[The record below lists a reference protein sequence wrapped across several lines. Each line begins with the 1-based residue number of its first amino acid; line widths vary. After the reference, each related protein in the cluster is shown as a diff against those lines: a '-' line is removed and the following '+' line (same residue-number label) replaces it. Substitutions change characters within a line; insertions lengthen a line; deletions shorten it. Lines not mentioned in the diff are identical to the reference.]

1 MVLSVVLV
9 LVIVFMIGLGVV
21 AQKNN
26 PREEQMVMKLIYTFL
41 IGIFMAVFVGVGVA
55 AFYPEPKYPQPP
67 LAMKFSSPDA
77 YQTDDSTDS
86 AKWRAEMEEFDKQEK
101 KYQTESQEYCRN
113 VSIVVIAIAIA
124 IVVVSLTVFQ
134 KILIIADGLL
144 LGGLLTLIY
153 GVMRG
158 FGAEDNMFRF
168 VVVSI
173 GLFISLF
180 LGYWKFSQPVK
191 K

>member
-1 MVLSVVLV
+1 MIIGIALV
-9 LVIVFMIGLGVV
+9 LLIVVAIGLGF
-21 AQKNN
+21 ATSNN
-26 PREEQMVMKLIYTFL
+26 SPREENMVMKLIYTFL

-55 AFYPEPKYPQPP
+55 AFYPEPKYPEQP
-67 LAMKFSSPDA
+67 LAMKFSSPNV
-77 YQTDDSTDS
+77 YKTDDATGS
-86 AKWRAEMEEFDKQEK
+86 AQWRAEMEKFDREEK
-101 KYQTESQEYCRN
+101 KFQTESQVYSRN

-124 IVVVSLTVFQ
+124 IVVASLTVFQ

-168 VVVSI
+168 IVVSI

-180 LGYWKFSQPVK
+180 LGYWKFSKPTK

>member
-1 MVLSVVLV
+1 MVLSVALV

-26 PREEQMVMKLIYTFL
+26 PREEHMVMKLIYTFL
-41 IGIFMAVFVGVGVA
+41 IGIFTAVFVGVGVS
-55 AFYPEPKYPQPP
+55 AFYPESKYPEPP

-77 YQTDDSTDS
+77 YQAYDSIGS
-86 AKWRAEMEEFDKQEK
+86 AEWWAEMEKFDKEEK
-101 KYQTESQEYCRN
+101 QFQAESQIYSRN
-113 VSIVVIAIAIA
+113 VSIVVIIIAIT
-124 IVVVSLTVFQ
+124 IVVVSLTAFQ

-153 GVMRG
+153 GVLRG

-168 VVVSI
+168 IVVSI

-180 LGYWKFSQPVK
+180 LGYWKFSKPAK

>member
-1 MVLSVVLV
+1 MVLGLV
-9 LVIVFMIGLGVV
+9 LVFVIVFVVGLGLV
-21 AQKNN
+21 AQKSN
-26 PREEQMVMKLIYTFL
+26 PREEHMVMKLIYTFL

-55 AFYPEPKYPQPP
+55 AFYPEPKYPEQP

-77 YQTDDSTDS
+77 YKTDDATGS
-86 AKWRAEMEEFDKQEK
+86 AQWRAEMEKFDKEEK
-101 KYQTESQEYCRN
+101 QFQKESQIYSRN
-113 VSIVVIAIAIA
+113 ISIIAIAIAIA
-124 IVVVSLTVFQ
+124 IVVASLTVFQ

-168 VVVSI
+168 IVVSI

-180 LGYWKFSQPVK
+180 LGYWKFSKPTK